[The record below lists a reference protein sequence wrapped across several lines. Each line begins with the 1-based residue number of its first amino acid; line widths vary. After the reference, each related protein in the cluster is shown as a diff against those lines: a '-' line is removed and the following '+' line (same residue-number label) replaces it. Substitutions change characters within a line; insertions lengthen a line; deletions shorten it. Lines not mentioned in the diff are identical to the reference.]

1 MRRNPPFG
9 EPSESAE
16 SLRAILMSAPGVTG
30 VRSIELHR
38 KGGFVAVMDFD
49 RSAFDGFINHI
60 EAKGWMSVF

>member
-1 MRRNPPFG
+1 MRRHPPFG
-9 EPSESAE
+9 EPVESIE
-16 SLRAILMSAPGVTG
+16 SLRKVLVSAPGVAA
-30 VRSIELHR
+30 VQSIEVHR